1 MTLVPDNRGIP
12 LTDQLVVPEAV
23 PDPPRSFDHVALEMS
38 DAPSGSDAVPP
49 RLIGDVVVEYVG
61 LLVGEVIVTTGGWF
75 GGV

>member
-1 MTLVPDNRGIP
+1 LVPEYRVIP
-12 LTDQLVVPEAV
+12 FTVQLVVPEAI
-23 PDPPRSFDHVALEMS
+23 PDPPLSFDQVTLVTS

-61 LLVGEVIVTTGGWF
+61 LLVGEVIVTAGGWF